1 MKSGKFQFWG
11 RKRKERKVDGEVREG
26 RVKKGRER
34 KRERENSKKTKY
46 GYLGYNEALLEL
58 PAPPLR

>member
-1 MKSGKFQFWG
+1 MKWGKFQFWG
-11 RKRKERKVDGEVREG
+11 RKRKERKGDGEVRED
-26 RVKKGRER
+26 RVKKGRE
-34 KRERENSKKTKY
+34 RERENSKKTKC